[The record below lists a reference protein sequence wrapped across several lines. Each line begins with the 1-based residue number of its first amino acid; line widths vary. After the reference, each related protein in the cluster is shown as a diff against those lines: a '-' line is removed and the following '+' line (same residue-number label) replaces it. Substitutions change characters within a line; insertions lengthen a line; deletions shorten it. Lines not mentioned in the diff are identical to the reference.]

1 MPQTFKTD
9 KVYIYRCG
17 VYNMHPQLNIMAKNI
32 GFVSTRFAGQ
42 DGVSLESAKWADVL
56 WKEGYT
62 SFWYSGLNDR
72 NDDISYVVPEAY
84 FGFDENE
91 KINELIWD
99 GTGRSKQTTNRIH
112 KLANKLKQS
121 LYDFVEK
128 FDIDILIPQNCL
140 AIPMHLPLGIA
151 VTEFLSETKMPAI
164 AHHHDF
170 FWERTRFSVNSVPE
184 YLDMSFPPKLQNI
197 HNIVINQEAQEQL
210 ALRKGCSSQVIPNVF
225 DFDNPPPDVDDYAS
239 DVRKEL
245 NLEEDDFFIL
255 QPTRVVPRKG
265 IEQAIKMISLLKN
278 PKCKLI
284 ISHEAG
290 DEGYEYLHMLE
301 QLAKEENVDMRIV
314 ADRVGE
320 VRGRDKDN
328 RKIYTLWD
336 LYHHADF
343 VTYPSTYEGF
353 GNALLE
359 AVYFRKPVLI
369 NRYSIFIR
377 DIEPLG
383 FDFLTMDGFVT
394 PSQTEEVNEI
404 LTNSKKRKK
413 MVDHN
418 YQVAKKFYS
427 YSVVRGILKTA
438 IASLTG
444 YTS

>member
-1 MPQTFKTD
+1 
-9 KVYIYRCG
+9 
-17 VYNMHPQLNIMAKNI
+17 MHPQLNIMAKNI

-99 GTGRSKQTTNRIH
+99 GTGRSKQTTLRIH

-225 DFDNPPPDVDDYAS
+225 DFDNPPPDVDEYAS

-394 PSQTEEVNEI
+394 PFQTEEVNEI